1 LDICLRILTFRVSVE
16 KSGVILLGLSSY
28 VTWPFSPIPFII
40 SFSPLFSFFY
50 FYIIYVFS
58 YGYFWILDIFHFKYS
73 SFFQFSPFSSFPW
86 KLLSHLPT
94 PTSMR
99 VLLHLPMH
107 SLPHPLAFPYTGVSN
122 LHRTKGLSSH

>member
-1 LDICLRILTFRVSVE
+1 MDICLRILTFRVSVE

-73 SFFQFSPFSSFPW
+73 SFFQFP
-86 KLLSHLPT
+86 LET
-94 PTSMR
+94 PIPS
-99 VLLHLPMH
+99 
-107 SLPHPLAFPYTGVSN
+107 PHPYFYEGAPPPTHALTPPPPGIP
-122 LHRTKGLSSH
+122 LHWGIKSS